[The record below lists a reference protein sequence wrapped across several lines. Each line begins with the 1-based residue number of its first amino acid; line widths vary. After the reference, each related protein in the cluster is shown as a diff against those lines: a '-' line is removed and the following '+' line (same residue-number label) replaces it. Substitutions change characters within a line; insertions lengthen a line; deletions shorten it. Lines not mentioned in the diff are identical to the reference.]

1 MYSYV
6 PFSLLAL
13 ANFLLIFSL
22 RNRGKIGHQSSS
34 AAAATTTGT
43 AANNVSSKN
52 SKEKSMNRTVII
64 ITLLFIALTCP
75 GAIGSIY
82 YNSLVRTKVGQLILF
97 FLDSLTFSYHGLNF
111 IILLLTNKK
120 FEAEFKAI
128 FYKLFNNKSAR
139 STTRGDFSVGG
150 GQGRQTTATTQKTA
164 DANKTTEELAF

>member
-22 RNRGKIGHQSSS
+22 RNRGKIGASSHQASTANNSSS
-34 AAAATTTGT
+34 A
-43 AANNVSSKN
+43 NNSKS

-128 FYKLFNNKSAR
+128 FYKLFNRKAASAGN
-139 STTRGDFSVGG
+139 GDFSVGG
-150 GQGRQTTATTQKTA
+150 NGRQTTQKSTA
-164 DANKTTEELAF
+164 ADGNKTDEIAF